1 MLTLDNL
8 ISVISLVLTSV
19 ALGFAIGYA
28 LGQFHAKK

>member
-19 ALGFAIGYA
+19 ALGFALGFA
-28 LGQFHAKK
+28 LGQIHIKK